1 MKPDFGI
8 SGLNALLIPV
18 SIWSIDDTRKY
29 TLQEK
34 FGNLWEKMVIY
45 LKNSDF
51 KILHFYILI
60 IMHFYN
66 YI

>member
-18 SIWSIDDTRKY
+18 FIKNIDDTRKY

-34 FGNLWEKMVIY
+34 FGNLWEKMEIY
-45 LKNSDF
+45 VNNNEFRFL
-51 KILHFYILI
+51 
-60 IMHFYN
+60 
-66 YI
+66 